1 MKKISV
7 HEVMKVTLLLFCL
20 FLLLYACGEKQAV
33 KSQIELSELKKMTQ
47 SETSVSIGKMDWTDC
62 IPIEPEEIK
71 ENIIGYTLMRTPEGV
86 YYVRDSDYLLE
97 KDIIG
102 KGVFVSEYVNEIE
115 VFIGQILI
123 NVIKGRGTIV
133 EEDKQYFSDWALE
146 QVQGTDW
153 KALDTGGRP
162 DSYLYYRSYTINY
175 VFGDVGYDFTY
186 TFYPDRDAI
195 EETAQIV
202 TVKILIDKTGII
214 RGGNVEI
221 NNTARA
227 VITEISNIKGLFDD
241 ELQEEIIEEG
251 ILYQDKVVYE
261 QSGSGLLIS
270 ESAAVCAEEVGEI
283 IIDVLESK
291 GKNAAVYDMQF
302 EDENAFRSFQE
313 LSWDQLD
320 EGWMANPYYDCYYIN
335 DGSCMDTHTFLFYI
349 YPNYD
354 GMKTETASALTFRC
368 RVNGSLGKFIYTDL
382 QIYLMTKKEY
392 QAARDWQGKKSA
404 FKKAGEINGGG
415 SKIEISMP
423 ENSLIPDFIS
433 NVTITKQDGIQKE
446 KSSGKEDRV
455 YIDKCINV
463 DSLGE
468 AMIENMKIGI
478 VEWLDPA
485 SEIYE
490 IIEDGWEVR
499 QEYDAYYMAHN
510 EKAGAQLYR
519 YYFYWNK
526 PGEKNEKVL
535 VTDIWI
541 SQSGVTDTRMYWYM
555 GRSHIKAKED
565 RKSDEESTV
574 LENLDIDRYLNFD
587 WSADNVLLFDH
598 MIEPQDSARGWQFFL
613 ADIDFDGKLEML
625 IAFTAN
631 HCGNNSLYIYRQE
644 KGKVVSYIDTI
655 ATPKEYVEKMI
666 DYKNISPYMEINLL
680 DAYVNKHK
688 EYRYLSLDCSSFGGD
703 MRGGR
708 YTIVLYETVFGEAV
722 TPKEI
727 ARITIC
733 GEEEEK
739 QYFFLGKNVYEAGRL
754 RDLLA
759 DYMYGYKKV
768 DLDYIVLEKAF
779 SRDIIGLS
787 EEEQAQNLEE
797 LYESIRKIVENNAA

>member
-1 MKKISV
+1 
-7 HEVMKVTLLLFCL
+7 MKVTLLLFCL

-153 KALDTGGRP
+153 KALDTGWRP
-162 DSYLYYRSYTINY
+162 DSYLYDRSYTINY

-335 DGSCMDTHTFLFYI
+335 
-349 YPNYD
+349 
-354 GMKTETASALTFRC
+354 
-368 RVNGSLGKFIYTDL
+368 
-382 QIYLMTKKEY
+382 
-392 QAARDWQGKKSA
+392 
-404 FKKAGEINGGG
+404 
-415 SKIEISMP
+415 
-423 ENSLIPDFIS
+423 
-433 NVTITKQDGIQKE
+433 
-446 KSSGKEDRV
+446 
-455 YIDKCINV
+455 
-463 DSLGE
+463 
-468 AMIENMKIGI
+468 
-478 VEWLDPA
+478 
-485 SEIYE
+485 
-490 IIEDGWEVR
+490 
-499 QEYDAYYMAHN
+499 
-510 EKAGAQLYR
+510 
-519 YYFYWNK
+519 
-526 PGEKNEKVL
+526 
-535 VTDIWI
+535 
-541 SQSGVTDTRMYWYM
+541 
-555 GRSHIKAKED
+555 IK
-565 RKSDEESTV
+565 
-574 LENLDIDRYLNFD
+574 
-587 WSADNVLLFDH
+587 
-598 MIEPQDSARGWQFFL
+598 
-613 ADIDFDGKLEML
+613 
-625 IAFTAN
+625 
-631 HCGNNSLYIYRQE
+631 
-644 KGKVVSYIDTI
+644 
-655 ATPKEYVEKMI
+655 
-666 DYKNISPYMEINLL
+666 
-680 DAYVNKHK
+680 
-688 EYRYLSLDCSSFGGD
+688 
-703 MRGGR
+703 
-708 YTIVLYETVFGEAV
+708 
-722 TPKEI
+722 
-727 ARITIC
+727 
-733 GEEEEK
+733 
-739 QYFFLGKNVYEAGRL
+739 
-754 RDLLA
+754 
-759 DYMYGYKKV
+759 
-768 DLDYIVLEKAF
+768 
-779 SRDIIGLS
+779 
-787 EEEQAQNLEE
+787 
-797 LYESIRKIVENNAA
+797 